1 MSFKFKLI
9 KKVLE
14 KNVKIKYVLIYL
26 FVQLYLYKTTLDKN
40 VEQNIYEYDEI
51 KKRFIIKMDTGRSI
65 TLIYFNKLKC
75 FK

>member
-40 VEQNIYEYDEI
+40 VEQNIYQYGKI
-51 KKRFIIKMDTGRSI
+51 
-65 TLIYFNKLKC
+65 NKSFLLRWIRVDQ
-75 FK
+75 

>member
-26 FVQLYLYKTTLDKN
+26 FAQLYLYKTTLDKN
-40 VEQNIYEYDEI
+40 VEQNIYQYGKI
-51 KKRFIIKMDTGRSI
+51 
-65 TLIYFNKLKC
+65 NKSFLLRWIRVDQ
-75 FK
+75 